1 MLVVR
6 NLQIFQTMLKSE
18 VSKNKYLAP
27 KGLREESI
35 IMRKTNTIEAMLQEI
50 IFDVKDIKEAQKLQD
65 ARITALEKA
74 VKKPS
79 NTNSSSKTSTK
90 SQKKAPKTPKKSAPK
105 SSKVN
110 LADFE
115 PKKDS
120 DGHYNWASYKAC
132 RRRYVEE
139 VSGKKLHG
147 KDGEW
152 IEGETFKKFAKD
164 FDKAYKYVK
173 KSDR

>member
-1 MLVVR
+1 MTKRTTNKEIMELLV
-6 NLQIFQTMLKSE
+6 NINNTLSSL
-18 VSKNKYLAP
+18 
-27 KGLREESI
+27 EE
-35 IMRKTNTIEAMLQEI
+35 RVT
-50 IFDVKDIKEAQKLQD
+50 KL
-65 ARITALEKA
+65 E
-74 VKKPS
+74 S
-79 NTNSSSKTSTK
+79 GSSSAKKNTSTK
-90 SQKKAPKTPKKSAPK
+90 SAPKTSSKKSSAKSAPKSTK

-139 VSGKKLHG
+139 VSGKTLHG

-152 IEGETFKKFAKD
+152 LEGETFKKLAKP
-164 FDKAYKYVK
+164 FEEAYKYVK

>member
-1 MLVVR
+1 MKKITNKEIMETLMALNATLESLDSR
-6 NLQIFQTMLKSE
+6 I
-18 VSKNKYLAP
+18 SKL
-27 KGLREESI
+27 ES
-35 IMRKTNTIEAMLQEI
+35 
-50 IFDVKDIKEAQKLQD
+50 
-65 ARITALEKA
+65 
-74 VKKPS
+74 S
-79 NTNSSSKTSTK
+79 STNSANSTK
-90 SQKKAPKTPKKSAPK
+90 KATSKKSAPK

-115 PKKDS
+115 PKKDA

-139 VSGKKLHG
+139 VSGKTLHG

-152 IEGETFKKFAKD
+152 LEGETFKKYAEP

>member
-1 MLVVR
+1 MAL
-6 NLQIFQTMLKSE
+6 
-18 VSKNKYLAP
+18 NKTL
-27 KGLREESI
+27 ES
-35 IMRKTNTIEAMLQEI
+35 L
-50 IFDVKDIKEAQKLQD
+50 D
-65 ARITALEKA
+65 ARISKLE
-74 VKKPS
+74 S
-79 NTNSSSKTSTK
+79 GSSTNSANSTK
-90 SQKKAPKTPKKSAPK
+90 KATSKKSAPK

-115 PKKDS
+115 PKKDA

-139 VSGKKLHG
+139 MSGKTLHG

-152 IEGETFKKFAKD
+152 LEGETFKKYAEPFEE
-164 FDKAYKYVK
+164 AYKYVK

>member
-1 MLVVR
+1 MARTTNKEIMELLVNINNTLSSLEER
-6 NLQIFQTMLKSE
+6 
-18 VSKNKYLAP
+18 VSK
-27 KGLREESI
+27 
-35 IMRKTNTIEAMLQEI
+35 
-50 IFDVKDIKEAQKLQD
+50 
-65 ARITALEKA
+65 LETGT
-74 VKKPS
+74 S
-79 NTNSSSKTSTK
+79 TSSKTSTK
-90 SQKKAPKTPKKSAPK
+90 SQKKAPKKSAPK

-152 IEGETFKKFAKD
+152 LEGETFKKFAKD

>member
-1 MLVVR
+1 M
-6 NLQIFQTMLKSE
+6 TK
-18 VSKNKYLAP
+18 
-27 KGLREESI
+27 
-35 IMRKTNTIEAMLQEI
+35 
-50 IFDVKDIKEAQKLQD
+50 
-65 ARITALEKA
+65 RITNNELMEAIMNLNNTLSSLEERVTKLE
-74 VKKPS
+74 S
-79 NTNSSSKTSTK
+79 GSSSAKKNTSAK
-90 SQKKAPKTPKKSAPK
+90 SAPKTSSKKSSAKSAPKSTK

-115 PKKDS
+115 PKKDA

-139 VSGKKLHG
+139 VSGKTLHG

-152 IEGETFKKFAKD
+152 LEGETFKKLAKP
-164 FDKAYKYVK
+164 FEEAYKYVK